1 MRKRR
6 ERTAPRPPACDPA
19 SLEKAAV
26 RHLQRYAATSEQLR
40 RVLDR
45 RLQRAIHRT
54 EDPDERPDPE
64 QVRADIAAVVE
75 RMQQA
80 GMLDDRKL
88 AFALAAELLRR
99 GSSVPLIRMKLR
111 QKGIDGALL
120 DEAITF
126 VLQSNKEAGIDPE
139 FAAATAYAR
148 RRRLGPFR
156 RSEAERA
163 ERRQKDLAALAR
175 RGFGYGV
182 AKRVI
187 DADDPGD
194 LPDPAW

>member
-1 MRKRR
+1 VR
-6 ERTAPRPPACDPA
+6 ERTTPRPPKVDPA

-26 RHLQRYAATSEQLR
+26 RHLQRYVATAEQLR
-40 RVLDR
+40 RVLRR
-45 RLQRAIHRT
+45 RLDRAVRLGDP
-54 EDPDERPDPE
+54 EDLPDVE
-64 QVRADIAAVVE
+64 QVREDIEVVIA
-75 RMQQA
+75 RMQTA
-80 GMLDDRKL
+80 GLVDDRKL

-111 QKGIDGALL
+111 QKGIEGELL
-120 DEAITF
+120 DEAITS
-126 VLQSNKEAGIDPE
+126 VLATSREAGIDPE
-139 FAAATAYAR
+139 LAAATAYAR

-156 RSEAERA
+156 LRVAERA

-187 DADDPGD
+187 DAEDPGD